1 MTTLLIILLIVIAFL
16 LLIVFK
22 MNNDIKYYRVVSKN
36 LSAMRVIQ
44 SMFEIMGAN
53 IPAENKIKELN
64 KVIIDTYSPKYS
76 TIVTYDGTNHIV
88 EATNIDVD
96 FGNALATLGDAN
108 EFRGNVLKNV
118 SKYIT
123 TSSDKTL
130 GYKTAAER
138 NVRSCMLSP
147 IYHNN
152 TYLGYW
158 IIEDEVENAFDSLS
172 KSEVAKLKNNM
183 GVFLENTLYQ
193 NMIEAAENTDKQTGF
208 YNSIFLYSK
217 AKKKIAEFE
226 NNTITFLQIAN
237 LADINAKYSR
247 EVGNKVLAK
256 AVSVIKELIGNET
269 MVVRYSGTK
278 FVIVYPNSTA
288 ETLHAN
294 VERMLARIKS
304 DAIEKVDVD
313 FVVLNIQ
320 IVMTTFKKQNNLE
333 KEVERMKDYVEKMKE
348 MDTIKI
354 I

>member
-1 MTTLLIILLIVIAFL
+1 MQTILIILLILIAFL
-16 LLIVFK
+16 LLVIFK
-22 MNNDIKYYRVVSKN
+22 MNRDLKYYRVVSKN

-44 SMFEIMGAN
+44 SMFEIMGSN
-53 IPAENKIKELN
+53 IPANNKIKELN
-64 KVIIDTYSPKYS
+64 KVIVDTYSPKFS
-76 TIVTYDGTNHIV
+76 TIVIYNGHEHEI

-96 FGNALATLGDAN
+96 YGSALATLADAN
-108 EFRGNVLKNV
+108 EFRSNILKNV

-123 TSSDKTL
+123 TASDKTL

-138 NVRSCMLSP
+138 NVRSCMLNP
-147 IYHNN
+147 IYHNG

-217 AKKKIAEFE
+217 AKKKMAEYE
-226 NNTITFLQIAN
+226 NNTLVFIQIPN
-237 LADINAKYSR
+237 LADINSKYSR
-247 EVGNKVLAK
+247 DIGNKVLLK
-256 AVSVIKELIGNET
+256 AVSIIKELIGNET

-278 FVIVYPNSTA
+278 FVIIYPNTTA
-288 ETLHAN
+288 ETLHSN
-294 VERMLARIKS
+294 IERMLARIKS
-304 DAIEKVDVD
+304 DAIEKVDVE
-313 FVVLNIQ
+313 FVVLNVQ
-320 IVMTTFKKQNNLE
+320 ILMTTFKKQNNLE
-333 KEVERMKDYVEKMKE
+333 KEVERMKNYIEKMNE
-348 MDTIKI
+348 IDTIKI